1 MSCHD
6 GCSFLE
12 HCDLT
17 IVCVWCVVSSS
28 VEVFIRNKYVRKL
41 YAVTGEQSK
50 KPEEDKPKVGMNGCR
65 EEPTSVKEGGISM
78 SVCGWGH

>member
-1 MSCHD
+1 VC
-6 GCSFLE
+6 
-12 HCDLT
+12 
-17 IVCVWCVVSSS
+17 VCVWYVVSSS

-50 KPEEDKPKVGMNGCR
+50 KPEEDKPKVSLNECR
-65 EEPTSVKEGGISM
+65 YGGISM